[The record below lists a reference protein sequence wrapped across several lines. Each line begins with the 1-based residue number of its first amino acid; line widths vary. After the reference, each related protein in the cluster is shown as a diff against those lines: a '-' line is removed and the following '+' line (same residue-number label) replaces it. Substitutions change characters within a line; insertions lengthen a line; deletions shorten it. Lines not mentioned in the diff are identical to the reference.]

1 VHQGQPD
8 RAVVALQGGAALQF
22 AQHRFR
28 VGIAAQLH
36 HHAHAFAVAL
46 VADVGEDDSALA
58 MCPASMPVPAV
69 LFHYEAF
76 QPLWQQ
82 AGLIQ
87 AGPRLRNGLGSVR
100 VHELGIQALQAALT
114 SAGLPARGVLLHYTD
129 PFLLRAQPLRG
140 QRHWCGPRL
149 LVCGDL
155 HHGERPLDALA
166 AYLEAEP
173 HDAVLLSFNPALLP
187 AVRQR
192 LQVPVRALPPSFF
205 RYPAAVR
212 VDQPRLELLHVGSL
226 GPHHPSRRELVLAL
240 QARGRL
246 PFRHATTS
254 SPEEA
259 AALYA
264 KYALIL
270 NVPLNHDLNHRFF
283 EVMAAG
289 ALRWCSAIPAW
300 WANTGP
306 WRSGRMC
313 SGRPPLRSWRLWGCG
328 YLQSPSGCG
337 GFRSHHRLIGS

>member
-1 VHQGQPD
+1 
-8 RAVVALQGGAALQF
+8 
-22 AQHRFR
+22 
-28 VGIAAQLH
+28 
-36 HHAHAFAVAL
+36 
-46 VADVGEDDSALA
+46 
-58 MCPASMPVPAV
+58 
-69 LFHYEAF
+69 
-76 QPLWQQ
+76 
-82 AGLIQ
+82 
-87 AGPRLRNGLGSVR
+87 
-100 VHELGIQALQAALT
+100 
-114 SAGLPARGVLLHYTD
+114 LPARGEWRHYTD

-140 QRHWCGPRL
+140 LRHWCGPRL

-289 ALRWCSAIPAW
+289 APQVVFGDPGLVGEHRPLAERPDVFWASTLEELEALGLRLFAEPERLRGIPVA
-300 WANTGP
+300 
-306 WRSGRMC
+306 
-313 SGRPPLRSWRLWGCG
+313 PPPYWELGAL
-328 YLQSPSGCG
+328 LKAAFTP
-337 GFRSHHRLIGS
+337 